1 MRSYFDKIIGN
12 DDIKKRIGRAI
23 ECGEL
28 HHAILLSGPHGSGKR
43 TLATEIAAAVLCEN
57 RASASHAIPCGSC
70 NTCRRVREGK
80 HLDVKYIA
88 KDSSRATISVDEVRR
103 FKGDSIFSGAEG
115 DFRFYIFENAEV
127 LTVGAQ
133 NSILKILEE
142 PPEGVYFILLS
153 EGADKLL
160 TTITSRVQRFDLQT
174 FSQKELEEY
183 VTRLSRK
190 AAMLKNQDPDGF
202 HGAIAASGGTIGR
215 AIELIENDAVA
226 SIRERNF
233 KTREIISVFSARSS
247 YSDIKAGFSSL
258 PTSRTDV
265 IEILEDVLSAIGDLL
280 TAKYSRTKETF
291 VYKDGEDARL
301 ALNSIGIK
309 RALAAYDLI
318 NDALRQARSNVSVQN
333 ITTTLISKIAMM
345 K

>member
-1 MRSYFDKIIGN
+1 
-12 DDIKKRIGRAI
+12 
-23 ECGEL
+23 
-28 HHAILLSGPHGSGKR
+28 
-43 TLATEIAAAVLCEN
+43 
-57 RASASHAIPCGSC
+57 IPCGIC

-103 FKGDSIFSGAEG
+103 FKGDSIFSGAED

-160 TTITSRVQRFDLQT
+160 TTISSRVQRFDLQT
-174 FSQKELEEY
+174 FSQKELEDH
-183 VTRLSRK
+183 VTRLSRR
-190 AAMLKNQDPDGF
+190 AAVLKTQDPDGF
-202 HGAIAASGGTIGR
+202 HGAIAGSGGTIGC
-215 AIELIENDAVA
+215 AVDLIENDAVEA
-226 SIRERNF
+226 IREKNLQ
-233 KTREIISVFSARSS
+233 TREIISVFSARSS
-247 YSDIKAGFSSL
+247 YSDIKARFSSL
-258 PTSRTDV
+258 PTGRQEL
-265 IEILEDVLSAIGDLL
+265 IEVFEDVLSAIGDLL
-280 TAKYSRTKETF
+280 TAKYSRTKETL
-291 VYKDGEDARL
+291 VYKDNEEARL

-309 RALAAYDLI
+309 RALMAYELI
-318 NDALRQARSNVSVQN
+318 NDALRQARSNVSAQN
-333 ITTTLISKIAMM
+333 ITTTLISKIVTM

>member
-12 DDIKKRIGRAI
+12 DDIKKRIGHAI
-23 ECGEL
+23 ECGVL
-28 HHAILLSGPHGSGKR
+28 HHAILLSGPNGAGKR

-57 RASASHAIPCGSC
+57 RASTQHAIPCGLC

-80 HLDVKYIA
+80 HLDVRYIA
-88 KDSSRATISVDEVRR
+88 RDSSRATISVDEVRR
-103 FKGDSIFSGAEG
+103 FKGDSILSGAED
-115 DFRFYIFENAEV
+115 DFRFYIFENAEA

-133 NSILKILEE
+133 NSLLKILEE

-160 TTITSRVQRFDLQT
+160 TTINSRVQRFDLQT
-174 FSQKELEEY
+174 FSQRELEEH
-183 VTRLSRK
+183 VVRLSRK

-215 AIELIENDAVA
+215 AVDLIENDAVA
-226 SIRERNF
+226 QLRERNMQ
-233 KTREIISVFSARSS
+233 TRDIINVFSAKSS
-247 YSDIKAGFSSL
+247 YSDIKAMISSM
-258 PTSRTDV
+258 PTGRVELTQM
-265 IEILEDVLSAIGDLL
+265 LEDVLAAIGDLL
-280 TAKYSRTKETF
+280 GAKYSRTKDTL
-291 VYKDGEDARL
+291 VYKDSEEARL
-301 ALNSIGIK
+301 ALSSIGVK

-318 NDALRQARSNVSVQN
+318 NDALKQAKSNVSVQN
-333 ITTTLISKIAMM
+333 ITTTLISKIAML

>member
-1 MRSYFDKIIGN
+1 MRSYFGKIIGN
-12 DDIKKRIGRAI
+12 DDIKKRIGSAI

-28 HHAILLSGPHGSGKR
+28 HHAILLSGPLGSGKR
-43 TLATEIAAAVLCEN
+43 TLATEIAAAMLCEN
-57 RASASHAIPCGSC
+57 RASVSHAIPCGQC

-103 FKGDSIFSGAEG
+103 FKGDSILSGAED

-142 PPEGVYFILLS
+142 PPKGVYFILLS

-174 FSQKELEEY
+174 FSQKELEEHT
-183 VTRLSRK
+183 VRLSRG
-190 AAMLKNQDPDGF
+190 AAALRNQDPEGF
-202 HGAIAASGGTIGR
+202 HAAIAASGGTIGR
-215 AIELIENDAVA
+215 AIDLIENDAVT
-226 SIRERNF
+226 SIRERNQQ
-233 KTREIISVFSARSS
+233 TRDIISAFCARSS
-247 YSDIKAGFSSL
+247 YSDTKARISSL
-258 PTSRTDV
+258 PTSRT
-265 IEILEDVLSAIGDLL
+265 EIIRIFEDVLVAIGDLL
-280 TAKYSRTKETF
+280 GAKYSRTKETF
-291 VYKDGEDARL
+291 IYKDSEEARL
-301 ALNSIGIK
+301 ALSSLGIK
-309 RALAAYDLI
+309 RALVAYDLI
-318 NDALRQARSNVSVQN
+318 NDALTQARSNVSVQN